1 MDCACTEPWK
11 THELAKRGHQWWC
24 GLSTLA
30 DDARRAVEAEQAP
43 LARGPWSLLDVLA
56 RLTAAADHL
65 LKDHDCD
72 THGHEEIAAARDAA
86 RMVLRS
92 TRPEEADE
100 RLARGVFAAFDRHIK
115 PPPELEAKLLDVA
128 ASTARSGEDEA
139 EKLLRRILDAD
150 PKEPI
155 LDAARRRIE
164 ELIEWRGACEGAFGI
179 MTANPRKTLVNLASA
194 QVKHHREHHLRE
206 RRAWNAALAL
216 AKETGRSAAVAEA
229 EEALAALDEQG
240 LPE

>member
-1 MDCACTEPWK
+1 MA
-11 THELAKRGHQWWC
+11 
-24 GLSTLA
+24 
-30 DDARRAVEAEQAP
+30 
-43 LARGPWSLLDVLA
+43 
-56 RLTAAADHL
+56 
-65 LKDHDCD
+65 
-72 THGHEEIAAARDAA
+72 
-86 RMVLRS
+86 LRS

-100 RLARGVFAAFDRHIK
+100 RLARGVFVVFDRHIK

-128 ASTARSGEDEA
+128 ASTARSGEDELRA
-139 EKLLRRILDAD
+139 LRRILDAD